1 MIKTYVDRFQEE
13 SNNNNFEPSS
23 ISQEYNG
30 EDVIPEAAPTDA
42 AFLPITDT
50 SSYGAND
57 IGSTAATGF
66 DTNVQSSQAS
76 FGANGGQVNGG
87 NYGPQQT
94 TSFVPNGQQY
104 SALHQD
110 SNGGSSSF
118 IPQVLHR
125 INDEDRKNYLPPNY
139 RL

>member
-1 MIKTYVDRFQEE
+1 MKISADRFQEE

-30 EDVIPEAAPTDA
+30 DDAIPEAAPTDA

-66 DTNVQSSQAS
+66 DTNVQAS
-76 FGANGGQVNGG
+76 FGANGNGG

-104 SALHQD
+104 SALNQD

-118 IPQVLHR
+118 IPQVLRR